1 MKKSIYAIKQ
11 TALSRNKHFLKLKN
25 HPFLVPVSTFL
36 VMMILTAGLLVATNG
51 QTVASSDSH
60 IVKLSIN
67 GQQKVIP
74 TRAKTVGELLQ
85 RANVV
90 INEGDV
96 VEPAKDTPIADDDF
110 RVNLYRARPVTVYDG
125 EKRIQAL
132 SAATTPRSVAIQVGL
147 TVYPED
153 YINVDSNDAS
163 RKDNIIGQKIVID
176 RASLAYINLYGTNV
190 SVRTH
195 AKTVGEL
202 LKEKNIK
209 VSAGDT
215 VQPDQATV
223 FTPSMQVFVIGNG
236 IKVIGV
242 EEDVPMPIEIID
254 DFSLSFG
261 TSAVRQTGSVG
272 RKLVSYQIDVQN
284 GKEVSRK
291 IIQEVMIIEPVK
303 QTIARGKAVYVPADK
318 AVWMAA
324 AGIAVSDYP
333 YVQYIINRENG
344 LWCPTRWQGQRSC
357 PPYYQELYAGAE
369 TNTSLGYGMCQSTPA
384 IKMAT
389 AGADWRTNAVTQL
402 RWCSTYASRYGGWQ
416 GAYETWARRSAAGHG
431 WW

>member
-1 MKKSIYAIKQ
+1 MKKTTHAKKRLSLRRKKQ
-11 TALSRNKHFLKLKN
+11 LLKFKN
-25 HPFLVPVSTFL
+25 HPFIVPVITIL
-36 VMMILTAGLLVATNG
+36 VMLFLSTVLMVSMNG
-51 QTVASSDSH
+51 ITISASDSH

-67 GQQKVIP
+67 GQQSVVR
-74 TRAKTVGELLQ
+74 TRATTVTDLLK
-85 RANVV
+85 RANIT
-90 INEGDV
+90 INTGDV
-96 VEPAKDTPIADDDF
+96 VEPDVATTITEDDF
-110 RVNLYRARPVTVYDG
+110 RVNLYRAKPVTVLDG
-125 EKRIQAL
+125 DKRIQAL
-132 SAATTPRSVAIQVGL
+132 SAATTPRSVVRQIGL
-147 TVYPED
+147 NVYPED
-153 YINVDSNDAS
+153 YVTVVGNDAS
-163 RKDNIIGQKIVID
+163 LRESVLGQKIVID
-176 RASLAYINLYGTNV
+176 RASPANINLYGTNV
-190 SVRTH
+190 LVRTH

-215 VQPDQATV
+215 VQPDQTTV

-236 IKVIGV
+236 IKVIGL

-254 DFSLSFG
+254 DPSLSFG
-261 TSAVRQTGSVG
+261 TSAVRQIGSAG
-272 RKLVSYQIDVQN
+272 RKLVSFQIDVQN

-333 YVQYIINRENG
+333 YVQYIINHENA
-344 LWCPTRWQGQRSC
+344 LWCPTRWQGQRNC

-384 IKMAT
+384 AKMAT

-402 RWCSTYASRYGGWQ
+402 RWCTTYASRYGGWQ
-416 GAYETWARRSAAGHG
+416 GAYETWVRRSAAGHG